1 MNFSGRNFRKK
12 KKAMSVFLSSVL
24 TLNTCAMIGI
34 KTNGSVPS
42 DSKAVRSEIIEKSAE
57 YLRSRKNSD
66 NSFGSNKLVNETS
79 DALIALRKAGEQPDE
94 NSIKWLEENADFSNT
109 DISARIASASGNSS
123 YLSKMETVQNADG
136 GFGLYP
142 DYSSDVL
149 DSVLVLEALN
159 ETGYSGSEI
168 SGTKICSY
176 LIGSVNE
183 DGGYSY
189 SEENSS
195 DPVLTSMVVYNV
207 GRFLTANNY
216 SLSPL
221 ENSLSYIENNIS
233 DSYSDNDIEKTVY
246 KYLALQAADSEFDEI
261 GVVNSLDSSEKPD
274 GSFAESVH
282 TTSLVIR
289 LLDKLD
295 LENKISITSFDTE
308 LSSNE
313 ASAEKSSSITA
324 STSIGYTSNYDAELD
339 LKFTV
344 FNGENAV
351 YENSCKVNCPESEK
365 SVEVD
370 SADFTLSEPSDE
382 GIYVLVELCKG
393 DELLKS
399 QRINITVPERTSE
412 DSTEITDLLVDLDTH
427 AAVKDTDTEVSA
439 SYSLLYATNVER
451 NVKLKTVVSRKG
463 REITSSVEDAVLVP
477 EKNIITG
484 TPLKFVPD
492 TSSTDKYDVTVIC
505 LYEGNEVC
513 RNTAELQIIEPPAI
527 DEKQDENEE
536 TKFEITWFGPILSEY
551 YVYAGN
557 EKEITAGAEI
567 NYYSNDKFN
576 GKVELSVFKGEES
589 IAETSFDVELEKG
602 VITYFDGKAEFPVY
616 KSDPQLTFIVKN
628 VGEYDVFAKLYDN
641 NGTLLKEG
649 KRTLKVVDKPV
660 QDLIMNSSED
670 PDQDNMI
677 DISWND
683 ISNDAESYSYQ
694 LNRRTNGGKWEP
706 RSIWNEE
713 EHIRVLNVYP
723 YQPFL
728 VDWMNTTISDT
739 ELPAG
744 KRIFD
749 IDPVH
754 ITAFNSDP
762 ASYLYNPDGSWKCDV
777 IFFGTADSNSNYD
790 ISQNAITEVQKFI
803 DSGRGV
809 LFGHDT
815 IGQTNFNYFAEQAG
829 LMIGTWNISRT
840 TSASVVKI
848 GTLTN
853 YPWVIRGDL
862 TIPNTHSTAQYIVD
876 ATEWITLN
884 NYKYVYPDTG
894 YTDGFYL
901 CTKNNLGMIQTG
913 DSTGQAT
920 DDERKVIANTLF
932 YLYQISQQTTAKDAS
947 FYDIDA
953 PDKPQLISS
962 ENKDGKV
969 NVRVKT
975 VDNPTE
981 YEYYITATPESPDSD
996 SVLSNVTKHTAFS
1009 DLAGFV
1015 VKVSG
1020 SAKEDPSLI
1029 EYNENR
1035 DQVLGIV
1042 PADSNGSA
1050 ELSAEPTDF
1059 SQPQYIH
1066 IFAVDNAGNVSEEYI
1081 MPFADTD
1088 ITASIDTDKQLYTYG
1103 ETVKINTETLSS
1115 PFGRTADM
1123 TIAILDEFDNVTK
1136 ELVSVPGQVLE
1147 ADTKFISSAE
1157 WEIPQNTVGRFK
1169 AVISWKN
1176 DDETIASAEKTFKI
1190 SNEQSI
1196 ANVVNSDKKNYSLS
1210 EPINLASVVFN
1221 NSIGMTENDL
1231 VLNVKVFDSKGAERA
1246 DFEHSIGSVNPEGSM
1261 DYSDALAPGKLSDGE
1276 YNVTASVVQDG
1287 VEVSSD
1293 TAEFTVA
1300 GDVTSFSG
1308 KLDLTPSDGKA
1319 DVKFSVANSGSGNA
1333 DEVLIT
1339 VNVYKDGTAEL
1350 AYTYSKT
1357 VSINAGDTFSDTAS
1371 FDIPADYDGTY
1382 SGVLSAEYK
1391 GNSEDLDYD
1400 GFEVTP
1406 ELPETTAA
1414 PAAEITTT
1422 TTATT
1427 TAKTTNA
1434 IKNVD
1439 SPKTGDREIP
1449 AYMWLITI
1457 FSITGL
1463 IVLKRTGGERDEIE

>member
-1 MNFSGRNFRKK
+1 ME
-12 KKAMSVFLSSVL
+12 
-24 TLNTCAMIGI
+24 
-34 KTNGSVPS
+34 
-42 DSKAVRSEIIEKSAE
+42 D
-57 YLRSRKNSD
+57 
-66 NSFGSNKLVNETS
+66 
-79 DALIALRKAGEQPDE
+79 
-94 NSIKWLEENADFSNT
+94 NADFSNT

-159 ETGYSGSEI
+159 ETGYSGSDI

-451 NVKLKTVVSRKG
+451 NVKMKTVVSRKG

-628 VGEYDVFAKLYDN
+628 VGEYDVLAKLYDN

-744 KRIFD
+744 KGIFD
-749 IDPVH
+749 INPVH

-1050 ELSAEPTDF
+1050 ELIAAYRRCRHRSEK
-1059 SQPQYIH
+1059 
-1066 IFAVDNAGNVSEEYI
+1066 AG
-1081 MPFADTD
+1081 
-1088 ITASIDTDKQLYTYG
+1088 
-1103 ETVKINTETLSS
+1103 
-1115 PFGRTADM
+1115 
-1123 TIAILDEFDNVTK
+1123 
-1136 ELVSVPGQVLE
+1136 
-1147 ADTKFISSAE
+1147 
-1157 WEIPQNTVGRFK
+1157 
-1169 AVISWKN
+1169 
-1176 DDETIASAEKTFKI
+1176 
-1190 SNEQSI
+1190 
-1196 ANVVNSDKKNYSLS
+1196 
-1210 EPINLASVVFN
+1210 
-1221 NSIGMTENDL
+1221 
-1231 VLNVKVFDSKGAERA
+1231 
-1246 DFEHSIGSVNPEGSM
+1246 GSH
-1261 DYSDALAPGKLSDGE
+1261 
-1276 YNVTASVVQDG
+1276 
-1287 VEVSSD
+1287 
-1293 TAEFTVA
+1293 
-1300 GDVTSFSG
+1300 
-1308 KLDLTPSDGKA
+1308 
-1319 DVKFSVANSGSGNA
+1319 
-1333 DEVLIT
+1333 
-1339 VNVYKDGTAEL
+1339 
-1350 AYTYSKT
+1350 
-1357 VSINAGDTFSDTAS
+1357 
-1371 FDIPADYDGTY
+1371 
-1382 SGVLSAEYK
+1382 
-1391 GNSEDLDYD
+1391 
-1400 GFEVTP
+1400 
-1406 ELPETTAA
+1406 
-1414 PAAEITTT
+1414 
-1422 TTATT
+1422 
-1427 TAKTTNA
+1427 
-1434 IKNVD
+1434 
-1439 SPKTGDREIP
+1439 
-1449 AYMWLITI
+1449 
-1457 FSITGL
+1457 
-1463 IVLKRTGGERDEIE
+1463 